1 MAGILAGPDYAREG
15 SIFRSSL
22 VASCFIVLTLAPTEA
37 QQPTQ
42 AQRDAIRAA
51 CRSDFMANC
60 ASVQPGG
67 KEALDC
73 LLRNEPKL
81 SGPCRSAVNA
91 IATPAPSATA
101 PAAATAPQ
109 PSDASTP
116 AQSQSSMQAAAAPP
130 STKTSRPVTA
140 PTRKSP
146 GATRT
151 TTPAEPTASTAA
163 SGSAS
168 APTAAPA
175 VAPLGPI
182 RPMLPRRALMILA
195 QCRPDQQRLCAGVP
209 AGGGKILS
217 CLAANAQQL
226 SPTCYEAL
234 ARVSE

>member
-1 MAGILAGPDYAREG
+1 M
-15 SIFRSSL
+15 FRSSL
-22 VASCFIVLTLAPTEA
+22 VAGCFAALTLAPTAA

-42 AQRDAIRAA
+42 AQRDALRSA

-67 KEALDC
+67 REALEC

-81 SGPCRSAVNA
+81 SPPCRSAVNA
-91 IATPAPSATA
+91 ITTPASGTAAPAPTAATPPK
-101 PAAATAPQ
+101 
-109 PSDASTP
+109 PSDASAPAQPATATSPATKTP
-116 AQSQSSMQAAAAPP
+116 A
-130 STKTSRPVTA
+130 TV
-140 PTRKSP
+140 PTRKTTS
-146 GATRT
+146 GIRAT
-151 TTPAEPTASTAA
+151 TTPATPSAGA

-195 QCRPDQQRLCAGVP
+195 QCRPEQQRLCAGVP

-226 SPTCYEAL
+226 SPTCYQAL
-234 ARVSE
+234 AQVSE

>member
-1 MAGILAGPDYAREG
+1 M
-15 SIFRSSL
+15 FRSSL
-22 VASCFIVLTLAPTEA
+22 VAGCLIALTLGPTAA

-42 AQRDAIRAA
+42 AQRDAVRAA
-51 CRSDFMANC
+51 CRSDFMTNC

-67 KEALDC
+67 KEALEC

-81 SGPCRSAVNA
+81 SPPCRSAVSA
-91 IATPAPSATA
+91 IATPASSPAA
-101 PAAATAPQ
+101 PAPTAAAQPE
-109 PSDASTP
+109 PSDASAPAHGQSSTPAAVAPPSAKTSHAATTP
-116 AQSQSSMQAAAAPP
+116 AQKTPGVKRATMAPAASAAI
-130 STKTSRPVTA
+130 
-140 PTRKSP
+140 
-146 GATRT
+146 
-151 TTPAEPTASTAA
+151 

-168 APTAAPA
+168 GPAAAPI

-209 AGGGKILS
+209 AGGGKIFS

>member
-1 MAGILAGPDYAREG
+1 M
-15 SIFRSSL
+15 FRSSL
-22 VASCFIVLTLAPTEA
+22 VASCFIAATLAPTAA

-42 AQRDAIRAA
+42 AQRDAVRVA

-67 KEALDC
+67 KEALEC
-73 LLRNEPKL
+73 LVRNEPKL
-81 SGPCRSAVNA
+81 SPSCRSAVNA
-91 IATPAPSATA
+91 IATPASGAAAPAPTAATPPKPSNASAPAAPPATKTPATA
-101 PAAATAPQ
+101 PSRKSTAG
-109 PSDASTP
+109 T
-116 AQSQSSMQAAAAPP
+116 
-130 STKTSRPVTA
+130 RPTTA
-140 PTRKSP
+140 PT
-146 GATRT
+146 ATS
-151 TTPAEPTASTAA
+151 AAA

-195 QCRPDQQRLCAGVP
+195 QCRPEQQRLCAGVP
-209 AGGGKILS
+209 PGGGKILS

>member
-1 MAGILAGPDYAREG
+1 M
-15 SIFRSSL
+15 FRSSL
-22 VASCFIVLTLAPTEA
+22 VAGCFIALMLPPTAA

-42 AQRDAIRAA
+42 AQRDALRAA

-60 ASVQPGG
+60 AGVQPGG
-67 KEALDC
+67 KEAFEC
-73 LLRNEPKL
+73 LLRNDAKL
-81 SGPCRSAVNA
+81 SSPCRSAVNA
-91 IATPAPSATA
+91 IATPASS
-101 PAAATAPQ
+101 PAVP
-109 PSDASTP
+109 
-116 AQSQSSMQAAAAPP
+116 AAAAPP
-130 STKTSRPVTA
+130 QPSESSASAHGQSTTPPATQPSVKTSHPATA
-140 PTRKSP
+140 PAQNL

-151 TTPAEPTASTAA
+151 TTTPAAPNAAAAA

-168 APTAAPA
+168 GPTAPA

-195 QCRPDQQRLCAGVP
+195 QCRPEQQRLCAGVP

>member
-1 MAGILAGPDYAREG
+1 M
-15 SIFRSSL
+15 FRSSL
-22 VASCFIVLTLAPTEA
+22 VAGWIAVLALTPAIA

-67 KEALDC
+67 KEALEC
-73 LLRNEPKL
+73 LLRNEAKL

-91 IATPAPSATA
+91 IAGPAASPA
-101 PAAATAPQ
+101 PAAAAPAQ
-109 PSDASTP
+109 PSSASAPAQGQSSTP
-116 AQSQSSMQAAAAPP
+116 SSAVSP
-130 STKTSRPVTA
+130 SAKTSHPANT
-140 PTRKSP
+140 PTRKT
-146 GATRT
+146 GTHT
-151 TTPAEPTASTAA
+151 TTPAEPTASA
-163 SGSAS
+163 
-168 APTAAPA
+168 TAAPA

-226 SPTCYEAL
+226 SPVCYDAL
-234 ARVSE
+234 ARVSQ

>member
-1 MAGILAGPDYAREG
+1 M
-15 SIFRSSL
+15 FRSSL
-22 VASCFIVLTLAPTEA
+22 VAGCLIALTLAPTAA

-42 AQRDAIRAA
+42 AQRDAVRAA
-51 CRSDFMANC
+51 CRSDFVANC
-60 ASVQPGG
+60 AGVQPGG
-67 KEALDC
+67 KEALEC

-81 SGPCRSAVNA
+81 SASCRSAVNA
-91 IATPAPSATA
+91 IATPASSPAA
-101 PAAATAPQ
+101 PAPTAAAPPE
-109 PSDASTP
+109 PSDVSAP
-116 AQSQSSMQAAAAPP
+116 AHGQSSMPAAAAPP
-130 STKTSRPVTA
+130 SAKTSHPASTPA
-140 PTRKSP
+140 QKTP

-151 TTPAEPTASTAA
+151 TTAPAAPNTSAAA

-168 APTAAPA
+168 GPAAAPA

-209 AGGGKILS
+209 AGGGKIFS

-226 SPTCYEAL
+226 SPICYEAL

>member
-1 MAGILAGPDYAREG
+1 MPGG
-15 SIFRSSL
+15 SMFRSSL
-22 VASCFIVLTLAPTEA
+22 VASCFIALSLAPTAA

-42 AQRDAIRAA
+42 AQRDALRAA
-51 CRSDFMANC
+51 CRSDFMADC

-67 KEALDC
+67 KEALEC

-81 SGPCRSAVNA
+81 SPSCRSAVNA
-91 IATPAPSATA
+91 IATPASGGVA
-101 PAAATAPQ
+101 PAPTAATP
-109 PSDASTP
+109 PSDAS
-116 AQSQSSMQAAAAPP
+116 AQPAAAAPP
-130 STKTSRPVTA
+130 ATKPPATA
-140 PTRKSP
+140 PTRKTTT
-146 GATRT
+146 GTHAT
-151 TTPAEPTASTAA
+151 TTPAATSATA

-195 QCRPDQQRLCAGVP
+195 QCRPEQQRLCAGVP

-217 CLAANAQQL
+217 CLAANAPQL
-226 SPTCYEAL
+226 SPACYQAL

>member
-1 MAGILAGPDYAREG
+1 M
-15 SIFRSSL
+15 FRSSL
-22 VASCFIVLTLAPTEA
+22 VASCFIAATLAPTAA

-42 AQRDAIRAA
+42 AQRDAVRVA

-67 KEALDC
+67 KEALEC
-73 LLRNEPKL
+73 LVRNEPKL
-81 SGPCRSAVNA
+81 SPPCRGAVNA
-91 IATPAPSATA
+91 IATPASGAAAPAPTAATPPKPSNASAPAAPPATKTPATA
-101 PAAATAPQ
+101 PSRKSTAG
-109 PSDASTP
+109 T
-116 AQSQSSMQAAAAPP
+116 
-130 STKTSRPVTA
+130 RPTTA
-140 PTRKSP
+140 PT
-146 GATRT
+146 ATS
-151 TTPAEPTASTAA
+151 AAA

-195 QCRPDQQRLCAGVP
+195 QCRPEQQRLCAGVP
-209 AGGGKILS
+209 PGGGKILS

>member
-1 MAGILAGPDYAREG
+1 M
-15 SIFRSSL
+15 FRSSL
-22 VASCFIVLTLAPTEA
+22 VAACLVALTLAPAAA

-42 AQRDAIRAA
+42 AQRDAVRAA

-67 KEALDC
+67 KEALEC

-81 SGPCRSAVNA
+81 SPPCRSAVNA
-91 IATPAPSATA
+91 IAAPTSSPATPAPTAASPPGPSGASAPAQTSMPATAVLPSTKTPATA
-101 PAAATAPQ
+101 PARKT
-109 PSDASTP
+109 
-116 AQSQSSMQAAAAPP
+116 P
-130 STKTSRPVTA
+130 STM
-140 PTRKSP
+140 
-146 GATRT
+146 RT
-151 TTPAEPTASTAA
+151 TTVPAAPTTSA

-168 APTAAPA
+168 GPAAAPA
-175 VAPLGPI
+175 VPPLGPI

-209 AGGGKILS
+209 PGGGKIFS

-226 SPTCYEAL
+226 SPICYDAL

>member
-1 MAGILAGPDYAREG
+1 M
-15 SIFRSSL
+15 FRSSL
-22 VASCFIVLTLAPTEA
+22 VASCFIALSLAPTAA

-42 AQRDAIRAA
+42 AQRDALRAA
-51 CRSDFMANC
+51 CRSDFMADC

-67 KEALDC
+67 KEALEC

-81 SGPCRSAVNA
+81 SPPCRSAVNA
-91 IATPAPSATA
+91 IATPASGGVA
-101 PAAATAPQ
+101 PAPTASTP
-109 PSDASTP
+109 PSDASAA
-116 AQSQSSMQAAAAPP
+116 AQPAAAAPP
-130 STKTSRPVTA
+130 ATKTPATV
-140 PTRKSP
+140 PTRK
-146 GATRT
+146 T
-151 TTPAEPTASTAA
+151 TTGTHATTTATSAA
-163 SGSAS
+163 AGTSAS

-195 QCRPDQQRLCAGVP
+195 QCRPEQQRLCAGVP

-226 SPTCYEAL
+226 SPACYQAL

>member
-1 MAGILAGPDYAREG
+1 M
-15 SIFRSSL
+15 FRSSL
-22 VASCFIVLTLAPTEA
+22 VVGCLIALTLGPTAA

-42 AQRDAIRAA
+42 TQRDAIRAT

-60 ASVQPGG
+60 ASAQPGG
-67 KEALDC
+67 KEALEC

-81 SGPCRSAVNA
+81 SPPCRSAVSA
-91 IATPAPSATA
+91 IAAPASSPAAPAPTAAAPPEPSDASAPAHGQSSTPAAVAPPSAKTSHSATTPAQKTPGAMRARTA
-101 PAAATAPQ
+101 PAA
-109 PSDASTP
+109 PSAS
-116 AQSQSSMQAAAAPP
+116 A
-130 STKTSRPVTA
+130 VT
-140 PTRKSP
+140 
-146 GATRT
+146 
-151 TTPAEPTASTAA
+151 

-168 APTAAPA
+168 GPAAAPI

-182 RPMLPRRALMILA
+182 RPMLPRRALMLLA

>member
-1 MAGILAGPDYAREG
+1 M
-15 SIFRSSL
+15 FRSSL
-22 VASCFIVLTLAPTEA
+22 VAGYFIVLTLAPTAA

-42 AQRDAIRAA
+42 AQRDVIRAA

-67 KEALDC
+67 KDALDC

-91 IATPAPSATA
+91 IATPAPSATV
-101 PAAATAPQ
+101 PAAATASQ
-109 PSDASTP
+109 PSEASTP
-116 AQSQSSMQAAAAPP
+116 AQSHSSMPAAAAPP
-130 STKTSRPVTA
+130 STKTSRPATDS
-140 PTRKSP
+140 TRKTP
-146 GATRT
+146 GATRTT

-217 CLAANAQQL
+217 CLAANAHQL

>member
-1 MAGILAGPDYAREG
+1 M
-15 SIFRSSL
+15 FRSSL
-22 VASCFIVLTLAPTEA
+22 VASCFIAATLAPTAA

-42 AQRDAIRAA
+42 AQRDAVRVA
-51 CRSDFMANC
+51 CRSDLMANC

-67 KEALDC
+67 KEALEC
-73 LLRNEPKL
+73 LVRNEPKL
-81 SGPCRSAVNA
+81 SPSCRSAVNA
-91 IATPAPSATA
+91 IATPASGAAA
-101 PAAATAPQ
+101 PAPTTATPPK
-109 PSDASTP
+109 PSDASAP
-116 AQSQSSMQAAAAPP
+116 AAPP
-130 STKTSRPVTA
+130 ATKTPTA
-140 PTRKSP
+140 APSRKSTA
-146 GATRT
+146 GTRPT
-151 TTPAEPTASTAA
+151 TTPAATSAAA

-195 QCRPDQQRLCAGVP
+195 QYRPEQQRLCAGVP
-209 AGGGKILS
+209 PGSGKILS

>member
-1 MAGILAGPDYAREG
+1 M
-15 SIFRSSL
+15 FRSSL
-22 VASCFIVLTLAPTEA
+22 VAGCLIALTLAPTAA

-42 AQRDAIRAA
+42 AQRDALRAA

-67 KEALDC
+67 KEALEC
-73 LLRNEPKL
+73 LIRNDAKL
-81 SGPCRSAVNA
+81 SPTCRGAVNA
-91 IATPAPSATA
+91 IATPASSPTA
-101 PAAATAPQ
+101 PAAAAPPQ
-109 PSDASTP
+109 PSDTSATAHGQSPMPTATEPSTRTLHPKPGP
-116 AQSQSSMQAAAAPP
+116 AQ
-130 STKTSRPVTA
+130 KT
-140 PTRKSP
+140 P
-146 GATRT
+146 GAVRT
-151 TTPAEPTASTAA
+151 TTAPAAPNAA
-163 SGSAS
+163 VATSGSAS